1 MVELGL
7 GFMVCWLTVGPVE
20 DRLNIQT
27 IFVSDVPLNEVEK
40 LLQMVMLFFLLKMSL
55 CLCLGEEILGIYFFI
70 YKTWSSISEGFLSFF
85 LY

>member
-20 DRLNIQT
+20 GRLNIQT

-40 LLQMVMLFFLLKMSL
+40 LLQTVMLFFENVPLFMSL
-55 CLCLGEEILGIYFFI
+55 
-70 YKTWSSISEGFLSFF
+70 
-85 LY
+85 

>member
-20 DRLNIQT
+20 GRLNIQT

-40 LLQMVMLFFLLKMSL
+40 LLQTVMLFFENVPSFMSL
-55 CLCLGEEILGIYFFI
+55 
-70 YKTWSSISEGFLSFF
+70 
-85 LY
+85 